1 MSNVILELPA
11 QFARSFGATD
21 EEVVRNAKL
30 ALAIEMH
37 REGKWSTG
45 KAVDFAG
52 LYVGRFMDVLRDRGV
67 GRPYAARMLEQD
79 ISYAHGGF

>member
-11 QFARSFGATD
+11 EFAQSFGTTD

-30 ALAIEMH
+30 ALAIEMY

-45 KAVDFAG
+45 KAADFAG
-52 LYVGRFMDVLRDRGV
+52 LYVGSFMDVLRDRGV
-67 GRPYAARMLEQD
+67 SRSFTARMLEHD
-79 ISYAHGGF
+79 ISYAHGCS